1 MKTINATKA
10 RTNLFRLMDEA
21 AGDPLLITGRR
32 NNAVLVLE
40 EDWNAIQETL
50 HLVSVPGLR
59 ESILEGKETPL
70 SECSEDVE
78 W

>member
-21 AGDPLLITGRR
+21 AEPILITGRR
-32 NNAVLVLE
+32 NNAVLLLE
-40 EDWNAIQETL
+40 EDWKAIQETL
-50 HLVSVPGLR
+50 YLVSIPGLR
-59 ESILEGKETPL
+59 ESILKEKETLL
-70 SECSEDVE
+70 SECSKDVE